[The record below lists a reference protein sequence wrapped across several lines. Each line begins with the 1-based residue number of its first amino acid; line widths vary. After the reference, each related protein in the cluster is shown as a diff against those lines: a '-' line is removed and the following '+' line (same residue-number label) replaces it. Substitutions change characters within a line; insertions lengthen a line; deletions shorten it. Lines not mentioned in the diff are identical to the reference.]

1 MHIKN
6 NHTGKLKCYMC
17 NFQTNTIKRIE
28 EHKQN
33 LHGLI
38 DGEAVM
44 EERTGLLAMVENI
57 FDFGN
62 QNKNQKKSKPKPT
75 QQLRQKKA
83 TANGRFLCE
92 DCDWD
97 YARRDGLK
105 KHRAAKH

>member
-1 MHIKN
+1 
-6 NHTGKLKCYMC
+6 MC
-17 NFQTNTIKRIE
+17 NFRTNTIKKIE
-28 EHKQN
+28 EHEQN

-83 TANGRFLCE
+83 TANCRFSCE
-92 DCDWD
+92 DCDCD

-105 KHRAAKH
+105 KHIAANFAKENC